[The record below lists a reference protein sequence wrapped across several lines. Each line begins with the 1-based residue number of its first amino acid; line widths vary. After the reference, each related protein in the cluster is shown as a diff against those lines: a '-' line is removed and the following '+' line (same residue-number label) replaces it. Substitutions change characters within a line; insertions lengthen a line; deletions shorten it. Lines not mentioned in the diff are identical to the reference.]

1 MTELQF
7 SDPYQLAKYI
17 KEANKQTPVKVYL
30 NGDLSTCSS
39 ETLKIFW
46 GWLLLLYCWRQS
58 RSS

>member
-30 NGDLSTCSS
+30 NGDLPV
-39 ETLKIFW
+39 LP
-46 GWLLLLYCWRQS
+46 RH
-58 RSS
+58 

>member
-39 ETLKIFW
+39 ETLKILGLAPFT
-46 GWLLLLYCWRQS
+46 LLLETVKK
-58 RSS
+58 